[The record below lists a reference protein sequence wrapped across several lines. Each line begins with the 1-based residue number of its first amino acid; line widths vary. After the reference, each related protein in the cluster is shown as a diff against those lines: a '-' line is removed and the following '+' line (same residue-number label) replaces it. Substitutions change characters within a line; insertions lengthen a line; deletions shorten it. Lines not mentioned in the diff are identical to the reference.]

1 MMIAQERKEQYWG
14 TYILVVNTSVRVGQ
28 WGGSADCAVTKVIK
42 LIKLHKE
49 PIVLYVSRATENSMQ
64 LIIHQFREMMQ
75 KTS

>member
-28 WGGSADCAVTKVIK
+28 WGGSAVTKVIK